1 MTIKVIQVGVGGF
14 GATWQHALTTMPEV
28 KVVALVDTDQKHLKD
43 AAQVLS
49 VAPDRCFL
57 STDRTW
63 ADMEADVVIDSS
75 PHLYHYEN
83 ARLTFAT
90 NKHLIVVKP
99 MSNEWH
105 TGLAMVQEAAYR
117 NLKMVVAQQ
126 LRFHPVIL
134 KIREMVQSGALGQ
147 VGFIQQD
154 MFFGR
159 DGYGGTFPQP
169 QPVLLQA
176 AIHHFDYLRWILDQD
191 GVAVWADCW
200 NAPWTDGD
208 GKRSVHVNIEMSGG
222 CRVSYRGLATMMKQ
236 TNWTC
241 DWCIEGEKGLLTVVN
256 DHIFFNDREIPV
268 GWDDGTAISDL
279 NLGVLNKIILEKF
292 MRYLEQDEEPGFS
305 GRNNLNSLE
314 MVFGAICSYETGHKH
329 VIGQGIV

>member
-1 MTIKVIQVGVGGF
+1 MTIEVIQVGVGGF
-14 GATWQHALTTMPEV
+14 GTTWQHALTTIPEIE
-28 KVVALVDTDQKHLKD
+28 VVALVDVNQQHLEN

-49 VAPDRCFL
+49 IAPDRCFL
-57 STDRTW
+57 STDQTW
-63 ADMEADVVIDSS
+63 ADMEADAVIDSS

-83 ARLTFAT
+83 AKKTFAT
-90 NKHLIVVKP
+90 NKHLVVVKP
-99 MSNEWH
+99 MSDAWH

-117 NLKMVVAQQ
+117 HLKMVVAQQ

-134 KIREMVQSGALGQ
+134 KIRELVQSGILGQ

-176 AIHHFDYLRWILDQD
+176 AIHHFDYLRWVLGQD
-191 GVAVWADCW
+191 ATAVWADCW
-200 NAPWTDGD
+200 NAPWTVGE
-208 GKRSVHVNIEMSGG
+208 GKRSVHVNIKMSGG
-222 CRVSYRGLATMMKQ
+222 CRVSYRGLATAMKE

-256 DHIFFNDREIPV
+256 DRVFFNDSEISV
-268 GWDDGTAISDL
+268 RWEDGTDISNL
-279 NLGVLNKIILEKF
+279 NLGALNKLILEKF
-292 MRYLEQDEEPGFS
+292 VRYLEQDEEPGFS
-305 GRNNLNSLE
+305 GKNNLNSLE
-314 MVFGAICSYETGHKH
+314 MVFGAIHSFGTGQKH
-329 VIGQGIV
+329 IIGQPIT